1 MKSNAAKSTKPTAR
15 KSASSSSRSRN
26 AALISESDLS
36 SHDDSVTDELDGV
49 IDSVEVSA
57 VESEAGDRVLAE
69 TGINSGV
76 SGIAVLESE
85 LMKSETGFVSEV
97 EKLAAK
103 PAISQSPSAVFN
115 ETMQAITLHQPWAS
129 LIANGS
135 KQYETRNWSTNY
147 RGPIAIHAG
156 KKQDSSNSRLLE
168 LAGASNISE
177 LPAGAVVAIAE
188 LIDCIQMTS
197 EFITSQSETERA
209 CGDWTAGRYAWKL
222 ENVRA
227 IEPVAIAGKQSLWVY
242 VYAKSET
249 GFASSEEK
257 PALPIDA
264 FGNIKSDCC
273 DDADCGEVLHL
284 AEANGQLNLLKWD
297 SNEPP
302 EPDDFPDDLEAF
314 KAAYLSWSSCLEGT
328 TEEEYQH
335 ITAEEIWNQSATG
348 IGLICAAESVPV
360 SLSQES
366 DVGVDRPTYL
376 LNGTSGV
383 QTACSENDFPTPED
397 LAILKPW
404 ILGEKIST
412 NPSISL
418 QPALPANHFQ
428 TMENV
433 SEPTTIETA
442 SPPSSKLSQQY
453 DQSLLSLK
461 MSADFYLAHTDQVW
475 GEEPI
480 SGTLCGSY
488 TKSGTMQ
495 NGKLSAALILEH
507 PGVGKDSLL
516 LRSPGALSTTKGR
529 PPGQNRLEVQ
539 LQQLWLI
546 QEGEVAAPEFLELG
560 YTLPT
565 GWTNPE
571 ENRTAIE
578 LSQVQT
584 QQLPTVPNLELPLV
598 MESTAIDAQPLETL
612 STGELQPLDSNELN
626 ILPALQNLGSF
637 NKDELLSIA
646 REQHQLICG
655 IERKEFGL
663 AIEKLH
669 RVRATGICLQEFKRR
684 CKYGEFENELE
695 QAGISIRSSQQYMVI
710 AKNWDIVEAKT
721 KLVSLL
727 TEESRDSLPAIG
739 LKWALEAVRDEKKQ
753 LKSAAPPADPDC
765 WRTPNT
771 IDQPI
776 IHLVTT
782 ALGGEIWC
790 DPCADAGH
798 HIPARV
804 HYNSSDS
811 GLAARNLWRKT
822 VFINPPFSN
831 PLEWV
836 DKCCDSIIR
845 GDCSQAIMLLKAGTL
860 SNQGTGELIKKFASG
875 ICHWRGRINFLNDNG
890 IAVKGSDFDC
900 VLIYFGDRFD
910 RFQETFETFGTVSFI
925 ENHYSSVNKRPV
937 PAVKSI
943 AEESR
948 ELAAAVGLSN
958 GKSVLPDLRD
968 SDRELMERCDP
979 NTCDDRPL
987 TSNPTT
993 TVEMTRSESL
1003 AMDRFEL
1010 AKQNCLKD
1018 YIVAVSSSLS
1028 DFSDEQIAFLAK
1040 AINEESAKRICG
1052 F

>member
-1 MKSNAAKSTKPTAR
+1 MKSNAKSTQSTTR
-15 KSASSSSRSRN
+15 KSASSGSRSHRPTPV
-26 AALISESDLS
+26 SKSDLS
-36 SHDDSVTDELDGV
+36 SHGEPITDELDGV
-49 IDSVEVSA
+49 IDRTESPA
-57 VESEAGDRVLAE
+57 VENQTGDRVLAE
-69 TGINSGV
+69 TGIDSGEPR
-76 SGIAVLESE
+76 IAVLESE

-97 EKLAAK
+97 G
-103 PAISQSPSAVFN
+103 

-129 LIANGS
+129 LIAIGAKS
-135 KQYETRNWSTNY
+135 YETRSWSTNY

-156 KKQDSSNSRLLE
+156 KVQDSSNSRLLK
-168 LAGASNISE
+168 LAGVSNISE

-188 LIDCIQMTS
+188 LIDCVQMTS
-197 EFITSQSETERA
+197 EFIASQSETEQA
-209 CGDWTAGRYAWKL
+209 CGDWTPGRYAWKL

-227 IEPVAIAGKQSLWVY
+227 IEPIAIAGKQGLWVY
-242 VYAKSET
+242 VYAK
-249 GFASSEEK
+249 AEEK
-257 PALPIDA
+257 R
-264 FGNIKSDCC
+264 
-273 DDADCGEVLHL
+273 
-284 AEANGQLNLLKWD
+284 QL
-297 SNEPP
+297 S
-302 EPDDFPDDLEAF
+302 
-314 KAAYLSWSSCLEGT
+314 
-328 TEEEYQH
+328 TEEV
-335 ITAEEIWNQSATG
+335 WNQSAVG
-348 IGLICAAESVPV
+348 IGSICAAESVPV
-360 SLSQES
+360 SLMPESNVGDVAPIHSLNGMNSAPTAFSQEDS
-366 DVGVDRPTYL
+366 PTL
-376 LNGTSGV
+376 G
-383 QTACSENDFPTPED
+383 D
-397 LAILKPW
+397 LATSKSW
-404 ILGEKIST
+404 ILGETILKS
-412 NPSISL
+412 PSISSP
-418 QPALPANHFQ
+418 PALPVSPSQ
-428 TMENV
+428 LMERD
-433 SEPTTIETA
+433 SQPTTIETV

-453 DQSLLSLK
+453 NQSLLSLK
-461 MSADFYLAHTDQVW
+461 MSPDFYLAHTDQVW
-475 GEEPI
+475 GKDPI
-480 SGTLCGSY
+480 SATLCGSY
-488 TKSGTMQ
+488 TKSGTMS
-495 NGKLSAALILEH
+495 NGKLSAAPSLER
-507 PGVGKDSLL
+507 PGIEKDSLL
-516 LRSPGALSTTKGR
+516 LRSPSGLSSVKGR
-529 PPGQNRLEVQ
+529 PPGQSKLETQ

-546 QEGEVAAPEFLELG
+546 QEGEVVNPEFLELG
-560 YTLPT
+560 YSLPT

-578 LSQVQT
+578 LSRVQA
-584 QQLPTVPNLELPLV
+584 QQLPTVPSSESPAETEPTAIVELP
-598 MESTAIDAQPLETL
+598 SETL
-612 STGELQPLDSNELN
+612 SIGELQPLLSSELN

-646 REQHQLICG
+646 REQHQLICS

-710 AKNWDIVEAKT
+710 AKNWDIVEAKA
-721 KLVSLL
+721 KLVALL

-753 LKSAAPPADPDC
+753 LKSAAPPADPDS

-771 IDQPI
+771 RDQPI
-776 IHLVTT
+776 VQLVTE

-790 DPCADAGH
+790 DPCSDAGH

-836 DKCCDSIIR
+836 DKCCDSIAR

-900 VLIYFGDRFD
+900 ALIYFGDRFD
-910 RFQETFETFGTVSFI
+910 RFQEVFETFGTVSFI

-937 PAVKSI
+937 PAVKSV
-943 AEESR
+943 AEESK

-968 SDRELMERCDP
+968 SDRALMERYDP
-979 NTCDDRPL
+979 NTVDDRPFA
-987 TSNPTT
+987 SAPTAT
-993 TVEMTRSESL
+993 IEMTRSESL
-1003 AMDRFEL
+1003 AQDRFEL

-1018 YIVAVSSSLS
+1018 YIATISDNLS
-1028 DFSDEQIAFLAK
+1028 DFRDEQIAFLAK
-1040 AINEESAKRICG
+1040 IINEESAKRICG